1 MFMKNVGHDC
11 DNTTHISVI
20 NCYRF
25 FTTEPY
31 ANKPKAITK
40 YTKWA
45 TRKGWCLEIAHTH

>member
-1 MFMKNVGHDC
+1 MFMKNVSHDC